1 VGNLSTPFLN
11 SSLSLSPNS
20 RLAMISGERFDN
32 INYWQDTSNTA
43 EPKFKLMTDSLF
55 KINMRAISGFPSG
68 RTKAVIQKLFNS
80 DQERLVVSNANGK
93 VYIFNHIDK
102 LMMSVKPALID
113 SIDLMQGQYTLSNGG
128 FGITMAD
135 IDGDNKPE
143 LLAGNPQGGLVLF
156 KNQIVA
162 DGIQTAS
169 NPFYQISCYPNPT
182 QQILHVKSNNY
193 RIINSIAIFNM
204 MGKCLLEQNVGKNNT
219 TINLIDLANGV
230 YTLRV
235 NTEEGIFYQKISKQ

>member
-1 VGNLSTPFLN
+1 
-11 SSLSLSPNS
+11 
-20 RLAMISGERFDN
+20 
-32 INYWQDTSNTA
+32 
-43 EPKFKLMTDSLF
+43 
-55 KINMRAISGFPSG
+55 
-68 RTKAVIQKLFNS
+68 
-80 DQERLVVSNANGK
+80 
-93 VYIFNHIDK
+93 
-102 LMMSVKPALID
+102 
-113 SIDLMQGQYTLSNGG
+113 
-128 FGITMAD
+128 MAD